1 MEEYIINNPFIEI
14 HDNKEENTKTETE
27 NDYIE
32 NGIINPCFQGQ
43 TGDCWLIAAINALS
57 LSKCGQEII
66 KNAIKK
72 NNDGSY
78 DVYFKGINKTYSI
91 SEETINRLKM
101 SPYYSKGDL
110 KMLLFEIAI
119 GEYRKELYKHNPI
132 ENTNI
137 PDYVNYT
144 NKNFFCLNRNNGGFP
159 EQVFYLLSKR
169 ESIIARTANEINKC
183 LSLFKR
189 TKEECVM
196 CLYFQDEV
204 KPDTFP
210 IKDINGNEIRII
222 DYHTYSVKDVHNDNI
237 TLVNPH
243 DSSKEITISVYLLLF
258 LEVIITYCYLGK

>member
-1 MEEYIINNPFIEI
+1 MEEYIIYNPFIESQ
-14 HDNKEENTKTETE
+14 DKKEENISSE
-27 NDYIE
+27 NDYIV
-32 NGIINPCFQGQ
+32 NGIINPCSQGQ

-57 LSKCGQEII
+57 HSKCGQEVI

-78 DVYFKGINKTYSI
+78 EVYFKGINKTYSI

-101 SPYYSKGDL
+101 NPYYSKGDL

-119 GEYRKELYKHNPI
+119 GEYRKELYKHIPT
-132 ENTNI
+132 ENTNM

-144 NKNFFCLNRNNGGFP
+144 NKNFFCLNRNNGGYP

-169 ESIIARTANEINKC
+169 ESIIAITASEINKC
-183 LSLFKR
+183 LSLFKN
-189 TKEECVM
+189 TCEECAM

-210 IKDINGNEIRII
+210 IKDINGDEIRILG
-222 DYHTYSVKDVHNDNI
+222 YHVYSVKDVNNDNI